1 VKGSRRILA
10 AALVGVALA
19 AAGCGGD
26 EEGKGIPAATADTL
40 NVQLQ
45 KVQERITQGS
55 VGACKDILDAP
66 DERGPNKKPV
76 QQAIDSLPD
85 DVDSDVRSALQD
97 SFDHLWDLVE
107 QDCQDK
113 EDKEDKQQTNTTP
126 TETQE
131 ETTPTETQEETTP
144 TETETETTPTTTVPP
159 SEEELPGGEGNG
171 NGGGA
176 GPGALKQ
183 EKKEQKK

>member
-1 VKGSRRILA
+1 M
-10 AALVGVALA
+10 GVALA

-26 EEGKGIPAATADTL
+26 EEGKPIPAATAGDL
-40 NVQLQ
+40 GAQLDDVQARLD
-45 KVQERITQGS
+45 QGS
-55 VGACKDILDAP
+55 PGACRDILEAP
-66 DERGPNKKPV
+66 ESRGADKQQV
-76 QQAIDSLPD
+76 QDVIDSMPD
-85 DVDSDVRSALQD
+85 DVDSDVKSALQD

-107 QDCQDK
+107 QDC
-113 EDKEDKQQTNTTP
+113 EDKESKQEQNTTP

-131 ETTPTETQEETTP
+131 ETTPTQTQEETTP

-159 SEEELPGGEGNG
+159 SEEQLPGGEGNG